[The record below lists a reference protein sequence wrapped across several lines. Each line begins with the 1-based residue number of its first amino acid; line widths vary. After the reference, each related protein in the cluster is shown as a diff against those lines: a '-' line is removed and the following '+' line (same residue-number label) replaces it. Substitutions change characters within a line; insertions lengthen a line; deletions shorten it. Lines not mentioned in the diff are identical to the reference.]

1 MTRVV
6 FGALLSQFLLTA
18 TIRKHL
24 KQCESEYPQVVE
36 TISTSLYVDDFIAS
50 AREVSETQAVT
61 TTVRNIMSAARMDI
75 CKWISNS
82 SELRRKWQESSMDC
96 SVETETH
103 GSVLKGL
110 GVETSN

>member
-6 FGALLSQFLLTA
+6 FGALLSPFLFAA
-18 TIRKHL
+18 TIRKHP
-24 KQCESEYPQVVE
+24 KQCKSEYPQVVE

-50 AREVSETQAVT
+50 AREVSEAQAVT
-61 TTVRNIMSAARMDI
+61 TTARNIMSAAGMDL
-75 CKWISNS
+75 CKWMSNS
-82 SELRRKWQESSMDC
+82 SELRGKWQESLMDC

-103 GSVLKGL
+103 GPVLKGL